1 MNNNYTL
8 KGNIVDINKNKIY
21 KGIVYIEND
30 KISRIEENKNITENN
45 YILPG
50 LVDAHMHVESSM
62 LTPSQFASLAVK
74 RGTVAI
80 ITDPHEIAN
89 VNGIEGVEFMI
100 ADSKKVPM
108 KFFFGAP
115 SCVPATSFE
124 TSGAILNADKVNE
137 LLKNDD
143 IYFLSEM
150 MNFPGVIYED
160 KDTIKKLEYAKK
172 YNKPIDGHI
181 PGIKGDDLKKYINAG
196 VSTDHECVDL
206 NEALEKISLGMK
218 IQIREG
224 SAAKNFNSL
233 HTLIKTHNDKVML
246 CTDDSHP
253 DDLTT
258 IGHIDKIIKMGL
270 NKGHNIIDLLKACVL
285 NTKKHYNINLCTLQ
299 ENDTA
304 DIIVVD
310 NLENFK
316 ILETYING
324 EKVFSNNK
332 INFSVEKISNPLNN
346 FKLEKIKK
354 TDLLIKNK
362 NTEYKIINVIDGE
375 LVTTISKNKSNNE
388 FIYSN
393 TEKDILK
400 IAVINRYK
408 KDSKPIMGFIKNFNL
423 KSGAIASSIAHDSH
437 NVIAVGTNDD
447 DLFKAI
453 NIIIENKGG
462 ICVVNK
468 NYSDSLKLEIGG
480 LMTSEN
486 SESVAK
492 KYTDISDYT
501 KNKLGSK
508 LKSPFMTLSF
518 MALLVI
524 PELKI
529 GDKGLF
535 DFSKFNLT
543 DLFE

>member
-1 MNNNYTL
+1 MKSFEL
-8 KGNIVDINKNKIY
+8 KGNIVDINKDKIY
-21 KGIVYIEND
+21 KGIVFVKNG
-30 KISRIEENKNITENN
+30 KISKIEENNNVKENN

-50 LVDAHMHVESSM
+50 LVDAHMHIESSM

-74 RGTVAI
+74 RGTVAV

-100 ADSKKVPM
+100 EDSKKVPM

-115 SCVPATSFE
+115 SCVPATNFE
-124 TSGAILNADKVNE
+124 TSGALLDADKIKY
-137 LLKNDD
+137 LLKKDD

-160 KDTIKKLEYAKK
+160 KDTLKKLEFAKK

-181 PGIKGDDLKKYINAG
+181 PGVKGKDLEKYINSG
-196 VSTDHECVDL
+196 VSTDHECVDI

-224 SAAKNFNSL
+224 SAAKNFEAL
-233 HTLIKTHNDKVML
+233 HTLIKTHNDKIML

-270 NKGHNIIDLLKACVL
+270 DKGYDILSLMKAAVL
-285 NTKKHYNINLCTLQ
+285 NPKNHYNINLCSLK
-299 ENDTA
+299 ENDNA
-304 DIIVVD
+304 DIIVIN
-310 NLENFK
+310 NLNDFK

-324 EKVFSNNK
+324 EKVFSDNK
-332 INFSVEKISNPLNN
+332 INFTVDKISNPLNN
-346 FKLEKIKK
+346 FKIEKIIKS
-354 TDLLIKNK
+354 DLLIKNK
-362 NTEYKIINVIDGE
+362 NKEYKIINVIDGE
-375 LVTTISKNKSNNE
+375 LVTTISKNKSDKE
-388 FIYSN
+388 FLESDTKN
-393 TEKDILK
+393 DILK

-408 KDSKPIMGFIKNFNL
+408 KNAKPVIGFIKNFNL
-423 KSGAIASSIAHDSH
+423 KTGAIASSIAHDSH
-437 NVIAVGTNDD
+437 NIIAVGTNDN
-447 DLFKAI
+447 DLLKAI

-462 ICVVNK
+462 ICVVNG
-468 NYSDSLKLEIGG
+468 NYNDSLKLEIGG

-486 SESVAK
+486 SEIVAK
-492 KYTDISDYT
+492 KYTDISNYT
-501 KNKLGSK
+501 KDILGSK
-508 LKSPFMTLSF
+508 LKSPYMTLSF

-535 DFSKFNLT
+535 DFNKFNFT
-543 DLFE
+543 DLFDE

>member
-1 MNNNYTL
+1 
-8 KGNIVDINKNKIY
+8 
-21 KGIVYIEND
+21 
-30 KISRIEENKNITENN
+30 
-45 YILPG
+45 
-50 LVDAHMHVESSM
+50 
-62 LTPSQFASLAVK
+62 
-74 RGTVAI
+74 
-80 ITDPHEIAN
+80 
-89 VNGIEGVEFMI
+89 
-100 ADSKKVPM
+100 
-108 KFFFGAP
+108 
-115 SCVPATSFE
+115 
-124 TSGAILNADKVNE
+124 
-137 LLKNDD
+137 
-143 IYFLSEM
+143 

-160 KDTIKKLEYAKK
+160 EDTIKKLEYAKK

-270 NKGHNIIDLLKACVL
+270 NKGHNIIDLLKACIL
-285 NTKKHYNINLCTLQ
+285 NPKKHYNINLCTLQ

-346 FKLEKIKK
+346 FKLEKINK

-375 LVTTISKNKSNNE
+375 LVTTISKDKSNNE
-388 FIYSN
+388 FIYSD

-447 DLFKAI
+447 NLFKAI

-492 KYTDISDYT
+492 KYTDISNYT